1 MNELRILIVDDE
13 TVNLNLLKE
22 MLANQGYAFSFAT
35 NGKKALEVVYAA
47 RPDLILLDIMM
58 PEMDGWE
65 VLKRLK
71 KDEQYRDI
79 PVIVQTA
86 LESPEDFERG
96 LSLGAYYYITKP
108 INRSIL
114 LPLVKSALEEYRNIR
129 FLKEELEK
137 ADEVLALTEEWKLRF
152 RTLQQATS
160 LSKLASKVC
169 PDPAKALVG
178 IMELLI
184 NAVEHGI
191 AKIDYDEKSELNLKG
206 CWEDEVLKRLDLPE
220 NRKKFAKF
228 LIRRDDRR
236 ISIRIEDPGPGFE
249 WKNYLDFSI
258 ERATDSHGRGI
269 AMANTLSFDSLEY
282 SEQGNVVTVT
292 IDF

>member
-1 MNELRILIVDDE
+1 MNESKILLVDDQ
-13 TVNLNLLKE
+13 TINLKLLNE
-22 MLANQGYAFSFAT
+22 MLANQEYTFSFAK
-35 NGKKALEVVYAA
+35 NGKKALELVSAT

-65 VLKRLK
+65 VLKKLK
-71 KDEQYRDI
+71 KDKLYRDI
-79 PVIVQTA
+79 PVIVQTV

-108 INRSIL
+108 IDQNIL

-129 FLKEELEK
+129 LLKKELEE

-152 RTLQQATS
+152 HTLQQATS

-178 IMELLI
+178 ILELLT

-191 AKIDYDEKSELNLKG
+191 AEIDYDEKSELNLKG
-206 CWEDEVLKRLDLPE
+206 CWEDEVLKRLELPE
-220 NRKKFAKF
+220 NRKKSAKF

-249 WKNYLDFSI
+249 WKNYLNFSI
-258 ERATDSHGRGI
+258 DRATDSHGRGI
-269 AMANTLSFDSLEY
+269 AMANTLSFDSMEY

>member
-22 MLANQGYAFSFAT
+22 MLANQGYNFSFAT
-35 NGKKALEVVYAA
+35 NGKKALEVVSAA

-86 LESPEDFERG
+86 LESPKDFERG

-108 INRSIL
+108 ISRTIL

-129 FLKEELEK
+129 YLKEELEK
-137 ADEVLALTEEWKLRF
+137 ADEVLALTEEWTLRF
-152 RTLQQATS
+152 RTLQQAIS

-169 PDPAKALVG
+169 PDPAKALIG
-178 IMELLI
+178 IMELLT

-191 AKIDYDEKSELNLKG
+191 AKIGYDEKSELNLRG
-206 CWEDEVLKRLDLPE
+206 HWADEVLKRLDLPE
-220 NRKKFAKF
+220 NRQKFAKF

-236 ISIRIEDPGPGFE
+236 ITIRIEDPGPGFE

-269 AMANTLSFDSLEY
+269 AMANNLSFDSLEY
-282 SEQGNVVTVT
+282 SEQGNVVTCT

>member
-13 TVNLNLLKE
+13 AVNLNLLKE

-96 LSLGAYYYITKP
+96 LSLGAYYYVTKP

-114 LPLVKSALEEYRNIR
+114 LPLVRSALEEYRNIR

-137 ADEVLALTEEWKLRF
+137 TDEVLALTDEWQLRF
-152 RTLQQATS
+152 RTLQQAIS

-178 IMELLI
+178 IMELLT

-206 CWEDEVLKRLDLPE
+206 RWADEVLKRLDLPE

-236 ISIRIEDPGPGFE
+236 ITIRIEDPGPGFE
-249 WKNYLDFSI
+249 WKNYLGFSI

-269 AMANTLSFDSLEY
+269 AMANNLSFDSLEY
-282 SEQGNVVTVT
+282 SEQGNVVTCT

>member
-1 MNELRILIVDDE
+1 MNESRILLVDDE

-22 MLANQGYAFSFAT
+22 MLANQEYTFSFAK
-35 NGKKALEVVYAA
+35 NGKKALEVVSAA

-58 PEMDGWE
+58 PQMDGWE
-65 VLKRLK
+65 VLKKLK
-71 KDEQYRDI
+71 KDELYRDI

-96 LSLGAYYYITKP
+96 LSLGAYYYIIKP
-108 INRSIL
+108 IDRSIL

-137 ADEVLALTEEWKLRF
+137 ADEVLALTVEWKLRF
-152 RTLQQATS
+152 RTVQQATS

-220 NRKKFAKF
+220 NR
-228 LIRRDDRR
+228 
-236 ISIRIEDPGPGFE
+236 GFE

-269 AMANTLSFDSLEY
+269 AMANTLSFDSMEY

>member
-1 MNELRILIVDDE
+1 MNVSRILLVDDE
-13 TVNLNLLKE
+13 TVNLKLLEE
-22 MLANQGYAFSFAT
+22 MLADQEYTFSFAK
-35 NGKKALEVVYAA
+35 NGKKALEVVSAA

-71 KDEQYRDI
+71 KDKLYRDI

-129 FLKEELEK
+129 FLKDELEK
-137 ADEVLALTEEWKLRF
+137 ADEVLALTDEWKLRL
-152 RTLQQATS
+152 RTLQQAIS

-169 PDPAKALVG
+169 PEPAKALVG
-178 IMELLI
+178 ILELLT

-191 AKIDYDEKSELNLKG
+191 AKIDYDEKSELNLKV
-206 CWEDEVLKRLDLPE
+206 CWEDEVMKRLDLPE

-236 ISIRIEDPGPGFE
+236 ITIRIEDPRTGIRMEKLFGF
-249 WKNYLDFSI
+249 F
-258 ERATDSHGRGI
+258 H
-269 AMANTLSFDSLEY
+269 
-282 SEQGNVVTVT
+282 
-292 IDF
+292 

>member
-1 MNELRILIVDDE
+1 
-13 TVNLNLLKE
+13 
-22 MLANQGYAFSFAT
+22 
-35 NGKKALEVVYAA
+35 
-47 RPDLILLDIMM
+47 MM

-71 KDEQYRDI
+71 KDKLYRDI
-79 PVIVQTA
+79 PVIVQTV

-108 INRSIL
+108 IDQNIL

-129 FLKEELEK
+129 LLKKELEE

-152 RTLQQATS
+152 HTLQQATS

-178 IMELLI
+178 ILELLT

-191 AKIDYDEKSELNLKG
+191 AEIDYDEKSELNLKG
-206 CWEDEVLKRLDLPE
+206 CWEDEVLKRLELPE
-220 NRKKFAKF
+220 NRKKSAKF

-249 WKNYLDFSI
+249 WKNYLNFSI
-258 ERATDSHGRGI
+258 DRATDSHGRGI
-269 AMANTLSFDSLEY
+269 AMANTLSFDSMEY

>member
-1 MNELRILIVDDE
+1 
-13 TVNLNLLKE
+13 
-22 MLANQGYAFSFAT
+22 
-35 NGKKALEVVYAA
+35 
-47 RPDLILLDIMM
+47 MM

-71 KDEQYRDI
+71 KDGQYRDI

-129 FLKEELEK
+129 FLKQELEK

-152 RTLQQATS
+152 RTLQQAIS

-169 PDPAKALVG
+169 PDPKKALVG
-178 IMELLI
+178 IMELLT

-191 AKIDYDEKSELNLKG
+191 AKIGYDEKSELNLEG
-206 CWEDEVLKRLDLPE
+206 RWADEVLKRLDLPE
-220 NRKKFAKF
+220 NKKKFAKF

-236 ISIRIEDPGPGFE
+236 ITIRIEDPGPGFD
-249 WKNYLDFSI
+249 WKNYLGFSI

-282 SEQGNVVTVT
+282 SEQGNVVTCT

>member
-1 MNELRILIVDDE
+1 MNESRILLVDDQ
-13 TVNLNLLKE
+13 TVNLKLLKE
-22 MLANQGYAFSFAT
+22 MLADQEYTFSFAK
-35 NGKKALEVVYAA
+35 NGKKALEVLSTA

-58 PEMDGWE
+58 PVMDGWE

-71 KDEQYRDI
+71 KDKLYRDI
-79 PVIVQTA
+79 PVIVQTV

-108 INRSIL
+108 IDRSIL
-114 LPLVKSALEEYRNIR
+114 LPLVKSALVEYRNIR

-137 ADEVLALTEEWKLRF
+137 TDEVFALTEEWKLRF
-152 RTLQQATS
+152 RTLQQAIS

-169 PDPAKALVG
+169 PDPKKALVG
-178 IMELLI
+178 IMELLT

-191 AKIDYDEKSELNLKG
+191 AKIGYDEKSELNLKG
-206 CWEDEVLKRLDLPE
+206 RWADEVLKRLDLPE

-236 ISIRIEDPGPGFE
+236 ITIRIEDPGTGFD
-249 WKNYLDFSI
+249 WKNYLGFSI

-282 SEQGNVVTVT
+282 SEKGNVVTCT

>member
-1 MNELRILIVDDE
+1 MNESRILLVDDQ
-13 TVNLNLLKE
+13 TVNLKLLKE
-22 MLANQGYAFSFAT
+22 MLDNQGYTFSFAK
-35 NGKKALEVVYAA
+35 NGKKALEIVGAA
-47 RPDLILLDIMM
+47 KPDLILLDIMM

-71 KDEQYRDI
+71 KDKLYRDI
-79 PVIVQTA
+79 PVIVQTV

-96 LSLGAYYYITKP
+96 LSLGAFYYITKP
-108 INRSIL
+108 LNRNIL

-129 FLKEELEK
+129 LLKEEVEK

-152 RTLQQATS
+152 RTLEQAIS

-191 AKIDYDEKSELNLKG
+191 AKIDYDKKTELNLKG
-206 CWEDEVLKRLDLPE
+206 CWAEEVLKRLDLPE
-220 NRKKFAKF
+220 NKKKFAKF
-228 LIRRDDRR
+228 HIRRDDRR
-236 ISIRIEDPGPGFE
+236 ISIRIEDPGLGFE
-249 WKNYLDFSI
+249 WKNYLAFSI
-258 ERATDSHGRGI
+258 ERATHSHGRGI
-269 AMANTLSFDSLEY
+269 AMANNLSFDSLEY
-282 SEQGNVVTVT
+282 SERGNVVTVT

>member
-1 MNELRILIVDDE
+1 MNKSRILLVDDE
-13 TVNLNLLKE
+13 TVNLKLLEE
-22 MLANQGYAFSFAT
+22 MLADQEYTFSFAK
-35 NGKKALEVVYAA
+35 NGKKALEVVSAA

-65 VLKRLK
+65 VLKKLK
-71 KDEQYRDI
+71 EDKLYRDI

-108 INRSIL
+108 IESSIL
-114 LPLVKSALEEYRNIR
+114 LPLVKSALQEYRNIR

-152 RTLQQATS
+152 RTLQQAIS

-191 AKIDYDEKSELNLKG
+191 AKIGYDEKSQLNLKG
-206 CWEDEVLKRLDLPE
+206 YWEDEVLKRLNLRE

-228 LIRRDDRR
+228 LLRRDDRR
-236 ISIRIEDPGPGFE
+236 ITIRIEDPGPGFE
-249 WKNYLDFSI
+249 WRNYLDFSI

-292 IDF
+292 INF

>member
-1 MNELRILIVDDE
+1 
-13 TVNLNLLKE
+13 
-22 MLANQGYAFSFAT
+22 
-35 NGKKALEVVYAA
+35 
-47 RPDLILLDIMM
+47 
-58 PEMDGWE
+58 
-65 VLKRLK
+65 
-71 KDEQYRDI
+71 
-79 PVIVQTA
+79 VQTV

-108 INRSIL
+108 IDQNIL

-129 FLKEELEK
+129 LLKKELEE

-152 RTLQQATS
+152 HTLQQATS

-178 IMELLI
+178 ILELLT

-191 AKIDYDEKSELNLKG
+191 AEIDYDEKSELNLKG
-206 CWEDEVLKRLDLPE
+206 CWEDEVLKRLELPE
-220 NRKKFAKF
+220 NRKKSAKF

-249 WKNYLDFSI
+249 WKNYLNFSI
-258 ERATDSHGRGI
+258 DRATDSHGRGI
-269 AMANTLSFDSLEY
+269 AMANTLSFDSMEY

>member
-22 MLANQGYAFSFAT
+22 MLAKQGYTFSFAT
-35 NGKKALEVVYAA
+35 NGKKALEVVSAA
-47 RPDLILLDIMM
+47 HPDLILLDIMM

-71 KDEQYRDI
+71 KDKQYRDI

-96 LSLGAYYYITKP
+96 LSLGAYYYVTKP

-114 LPLVKSALEEYRNIR
+114 LPLVRSALEEYRNIR

-137 ADEVLALTEEWKLRF
+137 TDEVLALTDEWQLRF
-152 RTLQQATS
+152 RTLQQAIS

-178 IMELLI
+178 IMELLT

-206 CWEDEVLKRLDLPE
+206 RWADEFLKRLDLPE

-236 ISIRIEDPGPGFE
+236 VTIRIEDPGPGFE

-282 SEQGNVVTVT
+282 SEQGNVVTCT

>member
-1 MNELRILIVDDE
+1 MNESRILLVDDE

-22 MLANQGYAFSFAT
+22 MLANQEYTFSFAK
-35 NGKKALEVVYAA
+35 NGKKALEVVSAA

-58 PEMDGWE
+58 PQMDGWE
-65 VLKRLK
+65 VLKKLK
-71 KDEQYRDI
+71 KDELYRDI

-137 ADEVLALTEEWKLRF
+137 ADEVLALTVEWKLRF
-152 RTLQQATS
+152 RTVQQATS

-206 CWEDEVLKRLDLPE
+206 CWED
-220 NRKKFAKF
+220 
-228 LIRRDDRR
+228 
-236 ISIRIEDPGPGFE
+236 
-249 WKNYLDFSI
+249 
-258 ERATDSHGRGI
+258 
-269 AMANTLSFDSLEY
+269 
-282 SEQGNVVTVT
+282 
-292 IDF
+292 

>member
-1 MNELRILIVDDE
+1 MNESRILLVDDQ
-13 TVNLNLLKE
+13 TVNLKLLKE
-22 MLANQGYAFSFAT
+22 MLADQEYTLSFAK
-35 NGKKALEVVYAA
+35 NGKKALEVLSTAC
-47 RPDLILLDIMM
+47 PDLILLDILM

-65 VLKRLK
+65 LLKRLK
-71 KDEQYRDI
+71 KDKLYRDI
-79 PVIVQTA
+79 PVIVQTV

-108 INRSIL
+108 IDRSIL
-114 LPLVKSALEEYRNIR
+114 RPLVKSALVEYRNIR

-137 ADEVLALTEEWKLRF
+137 TDEVLALTEEWKLRF
-152 RTLQQATS
+152 RTLQQAVS

-169 PDPAKALVG
+169 PDPEKALVG

-206 CWEDEVLKRLDLPE
+206 CWEDEVLKRLDLPQ

-228 LIRRDDRR
+228 SIRRDDRR

-282 SEQGNVVTVT
+282 SEQGNVVNCT
-292 IDF
+292 IAF

>member
-1 MNELRILIVDDE
+1 MNEPRILLVDDQ
-13 TVNLNLLKE
+13 TVSLNLLKV
-22 MLANQGYAFSFAT
+22 MLANQGYNFSFAI
-35 NGKKALEVVYAA
+35 NGKKALEVVSAA
-47 RPDLILLDIMM
+47 HPDLILLDIMM

-65 VLKRLK
+65 VLERLK
-71 KDEQYRDI
+71 EDEQYKDI

-108 INRSIL
+108 IDRNIL
-114 LPLVKSALEEYRNIR
+114 LPLVKSALEEYRNLR
-129 FLKEELEK
+129 LLKEELK
-137 ADEVLALTEEWKLRF
+137 KTDEVLALTEEWKLRF

-178 IMELLI
+178 IMELLT

-191 AKIDYDEKSELNLKG
+191 AKIDYEEKSELNLKG
-206 CWEDEVLKRLDLPE
+206 CWADEVLKRLDLPE
-220 NRKKFAKF
+220 NRKKFAEF

-236 ISIRIEDPGPGFE
+236 ITIRIEDPGPGFE

-282 SEQGNVVTVT
+282 SERGNMVTCT
-292 IDF
+292 IDI

>member
-1 MNELRILIVDDE
+1 MNESRILLVDDQA
-13 TVNLNLLKE
+13 VNLKLLKE
-22 MLANQGYAFSFAT
+22 MLANQRYTFCFAK
-35 NGKKALEVVYAA
+35 NGKKALEVVSAA

-71 KDEQYRDI
+71 KDKLYRDI
-79 PVIVQTA
+79 PVIVQTV

-96 LSLGAYYYITKP
+96 LSLGAFYYITKP
-108 INRSIL
+108 IDGSIL
-114 LPLVKSALEEYRNIR
+114 LPLVRSALEEYRNIR
-129 FLKEELEK
+129 SLKEELEK

-152 RTLQQATS
+152 RTLQQAIS

-191 AKIDYDEKSELNLKG
+191 AKIDYDEKSELNIEG

-220 NRKKFAKF
+220 NRRQFAKF
-228 LIRRDDRR
+228 LIQRDDRR
-236 ISIRIEDPGPGFE
+236 ILIRIEDPGPGFE
-249 WKNYLDFSI
+249 WKKYLDFSI

-269 AMANTLSFDSLEY
+269 AMANALSFDSLEY
-282 SEQGNVVTVT
+282 SAQGNVVTAT